1 MLEKVYNPSKVE
13 KKIYELWEKRGIFRA
28 DNESKKPPF
37 CIVIPPPNVTGS
49 LHMGHALNNTL
60 QDIVVRYKRMK
71 GYNVLWLP
79 GTDHAGIATQNVVER
94 EIAKEG
100 LTRHDLGR
108 EKFIERV
115 WQWKDK
121 YGDIIIEQ
129 LKRLGASCD
138 WSRKKFTMDE
148 DLSKAVR
155 EVFVRLYE
163 EGYIYRD
170 NYIINW
176 CPRCQTA
183 LADIEVEHEEVD
195 GFLYYLNYPI
205 DKKENEYICVATT
218 RPETMLGDTA
228 VAVNPDDPRY
238 RNLIGSKAIVP
249 IIGRLIPIIADES
262 VEMDFGTG
270 AVKVTPAHDFKDFE
284 IAKKHNLEIIRIM
297 DDAGVMN
304 ENAGRFC
311 GMDRFQCREEII
323 DELRNLNLLSK
334 IERYSYLLGHCYR
347 CKSVVEPLISKQWF
361 VKTKPLAQEAIK
373 AVKEGR
379 TRIIP
384 EGWKKI
390 YFEWLEG
397 IRDWCIS
404 RQIWWGHQIP
414 AWHCNSCSKTTVSR
428 EDVLKCSHCGS
439 NDIFRDPDVLDT
451 WFSSA
456 LWPFSTLGWPERTK
470 DLEVF
475 YPTSLLVTAF
485 DILFFWVA
493 RMMMMGI
500 KFMGDVPFRTVYI
513 HALIRDQE
521 GQKMSKSR
529 GNVIDPLIVMDKYG
543 TDAFRFT
550 LSAMT
555 SPGKDIKFSESKI
568 EGYRNFVNKLWNAS
582 RFLLMS
588 LKDFS
593 PSFDDFSYS
602 LPDRW
607 IMSRINSVIKQVT
620 HSLEEYHFNELS
632 HILYQFVWH
641 EYCDWYIELIKED
654 LKERAD
660 FRRRSTAQHVLLKTM
675 KAILKMLHP
684 IMPFVTEEI
693 WSYLPKLA
701 HEGDCIA
708 IESFP
713 DEKEFP
719 VDEEAEKEM
728 EFLMNVIKGIRN
740 IRAEMN
746 IPPSTLISVH
756 FKCADENKISL
767 IRKYLSLIKNLAK
780 VSETS
785 FLKEDYEIRS
795 AAVVITEGMEMF
807 IPLEGIINLDE
818 EERRLRRELNEISE
832 ELVLVQRKLANEEF
846 LMKAPSSVIKK
857 EKEKEKEMVEKK
869 MKVEE
874 NLRKIIRYKGNFRNN
889 V

>member
-1 MLEKVYNPSKVE
+1 MIEKVYNPSKVE
-13 KKIYELWEKRGIFRA
+13 RKIYSFWEGKGIFTA

-37 CIVIPPPNVTGS
+37 SIVIPPPNVTGS

-60 QDIVVRYKRMK
+60 QDIVVRYKRMR

-94 EIAKEG
+94 ELAKEG

-115 WQWKDK
+115 WRWKEK

-148 DLSKAVR
+148 NLSKAVR

-183 LADIEVEHEEVD
+183 LADIEVEHEEID
-195 GFLYYLNYPI
+195 GFLYYLKYPI
-205 DKKENEYICVATT
+205 ALKENEYICVATT

-228 VAVNPDDPRY
+228 VAVNPHDPRY
-238 RNLIGSKAIVP
+238 RDLIGSLAVLPIMGRQIP
-249 IIGRLIPIIADES
+249 IIGDES

-270 AVKVTPAHDFKDFE
+270 AVKVTPAHDFRDFE
-284 IAKKHNLEIIRIM
+284 IAKKHGLEIIRVM
-297 DDAGVMN
+297 DDVGVMN
-304 ENAGRFC
+304 ENAGKFC
-311 GMDRFQCREEII
+311 GMDRFQCREEVIE
-323 DELRNLNLLSK
+323 ELRELNLLSN

-347 CKSVVEPLISKQWF
+347 CKSIVEPLISKQWF
-361 VKTKPLAQEAIK
+361 VKTKPLAEEAIK
-373 AVKEGR
+373 AVKDGR

-384 EGWKKI
+384 EGWQKI
-390 YFEWLEG
+390 YFDWLEG

-414 AWHCNSCSKTTVSR
+414 ALHCNSCLKTTVSR
-428 EDVLKCSHCGS
+428 EAVSRCQHCGS
-439 NDIFRDPDVLDT
+439 TDIYQDPDVLDT

-456 LWPFSTLGWPERTK
+456 LWPFSTLGWPDRTK
-470 DLEVF
+470 DLEIF

-513 HALIRDQE
+513 HALIRDAE

-550 LSAMT
+550 LTAMA
-555 SPGKDIKFSESKI
+555 SPGKDIKFSEERI

-582 RFLLMS
+582 RFVLIS
-588 LKDFS
+588 LKDFN
-593 PSFDDFSYS
+593 PSFKDFSYS

-607 IMSRINSVIKQVT
+607 IMSKTNKTIREVIR
-620 HSLEEYHFNELS
+620 SLEEYHFNEVS
-632 HILYQFVWH
+632 YILYQFVWH
-641 EYCDWYIELIKED
+641 EFCDWYVEIVKED
-654 LKERAD
+654 LKENAD
-660 FRRRSTAQHVLLKTM
+660 YHRKYTAQHVLLKTI

-684 IMPFVTEEI
+684 IIPYVTEEI
-693 WSYLPKLA
+693 WGYLPKL
-701 HEGDCIA
+701 HEEKECIA
-708 IESFP
+708 IEPFP
-713 DEKEFP
+713 QTDEFP
-719 VDEEAEKEM
+719 LDEMAEREM
-728 EFLMNVIKGIRN
+728 EFLMNIIRSIRN
-740 IRAEMN
+740 IRSEMN
-746 IPPSTLISVH
+746 IPISSRIDVYFRGEDPYKILLI
-756 FKCADENKISL
+756 E
-767 IRKYLSLIKNLAK
+767 RYPSLIKNLAK
-780 VSETS
+780 VSRIS
-785 FLKEDYEIRS
+785 FLEKGGELRS
-795 AAVVITEGMEMF
+795 SAVAITEGMEIF

-818 EERRLRRELNEISE
+818 EERRLRKELNEISE
-832 ELVLVQRKLANEEF
+832 ELILVQRKLANEEF
-846 LMKAPSSVIKK
+846 LRKAPQSVIKK
-857 EKEKEKEMVEKK
+857 EREKEKEIVEMK

-874 NLRKIIRYKGNFRNN
+874 NLKKIIKYKGNLRNN

>member
-13 KKIYELWEKRGIFRA
+13 RKIYSFWEEKGIFTA

-37 CIVIPPPNVTGS
+37 SIVIPPPNVTGS

-60 QDIVVRYKRMK
+60 QDIVVRYKRMR

-94 EIAKEG
+94 ELAKEG

-115 WQWKDK
+115 WRWKEK

-138 WSRKKFTMDE
+138 WSRKRFTMDE
-148 DLSKAVR
+148 NLSKAVR

-183 LADIEVEHEEVD
+183 LADIEVEHEEID
-195 GFLYYLNYPI
+195 GFLYYLKYPI
-205 DKKENEYICVATT
+205 ALKANEYICVATT

-228 VAVNPDDPRY
+228 VAVNPHDPRY
-238 RNLIGSKAIVP
+238 RNLIGSLAVLPIMGRQIP
-249 IIGRLIPIIADES
+249 IIGDES

-284 IAKKHNLEIIRIM
+284 IAKKHALEIIRVM

-304 ENAGRFC
+304 ENAGKFC

-323 DELRNLNLLSK
+323 DELRDLNLLSK

-347 CKSVVEPLISKQWF
+347 CKSIVEPLISKQWF
-361 VKTKPLAQEAIK
+361 VKTKPLAEEAIK
-373 AVKEGR
+373 AVKDGR

-390 YFEWLEG
+390 YFDWLEG

-414 AWHCNSCSKTTVSR
+414 AWDCNSCSKTTVSR
-428 EDVLKCSHCGS
+428 EAVSRCQHCGS
-439 NDIFRDPDVLDT
+439 RDIYQDPDVLDT

-456 LWPFSTLGWPERTK
+456 LWPFSTLGWPDRTK
-470 DLEVF
+470 DLEIF

-513 HALIRDQE
+513 HALIRDAE

-543 TDAFRFT
+543 TDAFRFALT
-550 LSAMT
+550 AMA
-555 SPGKDIKFSESKI
+555 SPGKDIKFSEERI
-568 EGYRNFVNKLWNAS
+568 EGYRNFINKLWNAS
-582 RFLLMS
+582 RFVLIS
-588 LKDFS
+588 LKDFN
-593 PSFDDFSYS
+593 PSFKDFSYS

-607 IMSRINSVIKQVT
+607 IMSKTNRTIREVIR
-620 HSLEEYHFNELS
+620 SLEEYHFNEVS
-632 HILYQFVWH
+632 YILYQFVWH
-641 EYCDWYIELIKED
+641 EFCDWYVEIVKED
-654 LKERAD
+654 LKENSD
-660 FRRRSTAQHVLLKTM
+660 YRRKYTAQHVLLKTI

-684 IMPFVTEEI
+684 IIPFVTEEI
-693 WSYLPKLA
+693 WGYLPKL
-701 HEGDCIA
+701 HEEKDCIA
-708 IESFP
+708 VEPFP
-713 DEKEFP
+713 QADEFP
-719 VDEEAEKEM
+719 LDEMAEREM
-728 EFLMNVIKGIRN
+728 EFLMNIIRSIRN
-740 IRAEMN
+740 IRSEMN
-746 IPPSTLISVH
+746 IPISSRVDVY
-756 FKCADENKISL
+756 FRGEDAYKISL
-767 IRKYLSLIKNLAK
+767 IERYPSLIKNLAK
-780 VSETS
+780 VSRIS
-785 FLKEDYEIRS
+785 FLEKGGEVRS
-795 AAVVITEGMEMF
+795 SAVAITEGMEIF

-818 EERRLRRELNEISE
+818 EERRLRKELNEISE
-832 ELVLVQRKLANEEF
+832 ELISVQRKLANEEF
-846 LMKAPSSVIKK
+846 LRKAPPVVIKK
-857 EKEKEKEMVEKK
+857 EREKEKEMVEMK

-874 NLRKIIRYKGNFRNN
+874 NLKKIIKYKGNLRNN